1 MYPGPRTF
9 ALLTHPLLRYL
20 LLFCWILLLP
30 VRLPGQDTAQNP
42 FELTERLPAE
52 AQAARADT
60 EGTGNPFDIYP
71 SAPVG
76 ELDDAPGAV
85 RGPVVIEPS
94 VGARDN
100 SGVIFIHLLLLLTL
114 ASLWVLFRNLLLQC
128 LAATFNDSVMT
139 QLYRRRSGGQVG
151 ALWLCYLF
159 FLLSGGFFLYLLT
172 AFFRL
177 DPGLG
182 LWGSWLTFVLVV
194 ASGIG
199 IKFFVLGLLGRVYFL
214 RKELS
219 QYAFALMV
227 FSILTGLLLVPV
239 NLLMSYA
246 PEPLRPYFVYGGLGL
261 LVLVY
266 LLHLLRGLFIANHYV
281 GRRPLHFL
289 LYICTIEIA
298 PLLLVYRYLS
308 STLA

>member
-1 MYPGPRTF
+1 M
-9 ALLTHPLLRYL
+9 RYL
-20 LLFCWILLLP
+20 LPLCWILILSACLP
-30 VRLPGQDTAQNP
+30 AQDAAQNP
-42 FELTERLPAE
+42 FELTERLPAG
-52 AQAARADT
+52 AARADRVAT
-60 EGTGNPFDIYP
+60 GTGNPFDIYP
-71 SAPVG
+71 SAAVASSA
-76 ELDDAPGAV
+76 EAPGVLQDPV
-85 RGPVVIEPS
+85 RTVPATEAAG
-94 VGARDN
+94 G
-100 SGVIFIHLLLLLTL
+100 SGIIFVHLLLLLTL

-172 AFFRL
+172 AFFGL
-177 DPGLG
+177 DLGLG
-182 LWGSWLTFVLVV
+182 LWGSWLTFVLIV
-194 ASGIG
+194 ASAIG
-199 IKFFVLGLLGRVYFL
+199 VKFFVLGLLGRVYPL

-239 NLLMSYA
+239 NLFVSYA
-246 PEPLRPYFVYGGLGL
+246 PEPFRPYFVYAGLGL

-266 LLHLLRGLFIANHYV
+266 LLHLLRGLFIANRYV

-298 PLLLVYRYLS
+298 PLLLVFRYLS